1 MNIEESENLAKRR
14 LTDVP
19 SYLIEVR
26 DLLRESQPEVW
37 EWFRSVQQTQAARE
51 AVSLDLLKSTVRLEP
66 DGNAELYRLAQSA
79 IESLDLDVPITFYQA
94 KQSGRTAGHFNA
106 SISCDP
112 NQAHLV
118 MQGDLQEHLDTA
130 ELSAVFGHELSHL
143 LLWNLQ
149 DGEFLHT
156 WNMLIAL
163 SNDAAQQPIYSETLR
178 LFSQYSEIF
187 CDRGAAVVAGSY
199 APVVSSLIKIVTGVK
214 SVKVKDYLRQAN
226 EIFSKDDRQGSQ
238 EVTHPQLYIRARAL
252 DLWQKNAKDTESSIE
267 AMVQGNLSLDR
278 MDYCRQGIARDLTR
292 EVLDAALEPTW
303 MRCEATLAHARLY
316 FEDYEPGDW
325 KPGRLVKQ
333 LSNADKD
340 FLDYVGYVMLDVV
353 TADRDLLEPALAH
366 TIGLAETFGI
376 KDAYLESVRK
386 ELRLRKKQLEQIE
399 KSADELAKNAAEIQQ
414 QAQQNKQRGESVE
427 DKAVEEKTDDNA
439 SMSAEDEA

>member
-66 DGNAELYRLAQSA
+66 DGNVELYRLAQSA

-149 DGEFLHT
+149 DGEFLH
-156 WNMLIAL
+156 L
-163 SNDAAQQPIYSETLR
+163 
-178 LFSQYSEIF
+178 
-187 CDRGAAVVAGSY
+187 
-199 APVVSSLIKIVTGVK
+199 SLIHI
-214 SVKVKDYLRQAN
+214 
-226 EIFSKDDRQGSQ
+226 
-238 EVTHPQLYIRARAL
+238 
-252 DLWQKNAKDTESSIE
+252 
-267 AMVQGNLSLDR
+267 
-278 MDYCRQGIARDLTR
+278 
-292 EVLDAALEPTW
+292 
-303 MRCEATLAHARLY
+303 
-316 FEDYEPGDW
+316 
-325 KPGRLVKQ
+325 
-333 LSNADKD
+333 
-340 FLDYVGYVMLDVV
+340 
-353 TADRDLLEPALAH
+353 
-366 TIGLAETFGI
+366 
-376 KDAYLESVRK
+376 
-386 ELRLRKKQLEQIE
+386 
-399 KSADELAKNAAEIQQ
+399 
-414 QAQQNKQRGESVE
+414 
-427 DKAVEEKTDDNA
+427 
-439 SMSAEDEA
+439 